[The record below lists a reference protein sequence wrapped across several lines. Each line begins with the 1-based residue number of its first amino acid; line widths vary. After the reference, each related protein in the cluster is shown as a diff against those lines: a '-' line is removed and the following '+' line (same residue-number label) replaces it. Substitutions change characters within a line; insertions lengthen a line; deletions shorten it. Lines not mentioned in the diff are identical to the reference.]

1 MTTQSSRRAL
11 QLRLWA
17 LFMFFFIPGLLMA
30 SWATRTPAI
39 RDLLALSTAEMGVVL
54 FGLSVGS
61 MSGIL
66 CSAWLVKRFGTRKV
80 IRTTMSFAVLGMLVL
95 SLALWVT
102 SAPLFAF
109 GLAIF
114 GASFGSA
121 EVAINVEGAA
131 IEREMNKTVLPMMH
145 GFYSFGTLFGA
156 GVGMAVTGFG
166 LPAAPHILAAAL
178 VAILPIAIA
187 IRAIPDGTG
196 KNAAEVAHGEAKG
209 LPVWRDAQ
217 LLLIGVIV
225 LAMAF
230 AEGSANDWLPLLM
243 VDGHGFSP
251 TSGSLIYAGFTLG
264 MTLGRF
270 TGGWFIDRYS
280 RVAVVRGSA
289 VMGALGIG
297 LIIFVDNPWVAGISV
312 LLWGIGASLGF
323 PLTISAASDTGPDAP
338 KRVSAVMGALGI
350 GLIIFVDNP
359 WVAGISVLLWGIG
372 ASLGFPLTISAA
384 SDTGPDAPKRVSV
397 VAITG
402 YLAFLVGPPLLG
414 FLGEHFGLRSAMMVV
429 LGLVMVAALVAR
441 AVAKPQSEPVM
452 ENS

>member
-1 MTTQSSRRAL
+1 MTAQTSRKAL

-30 SWATRTPAI
+30 SCATRTPAI
-39 RDLLALSTAEMGVVL
+39 RDLLTLSTAEMGMVL
-54 FGLSVGS
+54 FGLSIGS

-80 IRTTMSFAVLGMLVL
+80 IRTTMLCAVAGMLVL
-95 SLALWVT
+95 SLALWLA

-131 IEREMNKTVLPMMH
+131 VEREMNKTVLPMMH
-145 GFYSFGTLFGA
+145 GFYSFGTLVGA
-156 GVGMAVTGFG
+156 GIGMAVTGFG
-166 LPAAPHILAAAL
+166 LPAAPHILIAAL
-178 VAILPIAIA
+178 VAIAPILIA

-196 KNAAEVAHGEAKG
+196 KNAAESAHSEAKG

-280 RVAVVRGSA
+280 RVAVVRASA

-297 LIIFVDNPWVAGISV
+297 LIIFVDSTWVAGVSV
-312 LLWGIGASLGF
+312 LLWGL
-323 PLTISAASDTGPDAP
+323 
-338 KRVSAVMGALGI
+338 
-350 GLIIFVDNP
+350 
-359 WVAGISVLLWGIG
+359 G

-441 AVAKPQSEPVM
+441 AVAKPQPEPVM

>member
-1 MTTQSSRRAL
+1 
-11 QLRLWA
+11 
-17 LFMFFFIPGLLMA
+17 MA

-39 RDLLALSTAEMGVVL
+39 RDLLALSTAEMGIVL
-54 FGLSVGS
+54 FGLSIGS

-66 CSAWLVKRFGTRKV
+66 CSAWLVNRFGTRKV
-80 IRTTMSFAVLGMLVL
+80 IRATMSCAVVGMLVL
-95 SLALWVT
+95 SAALWFT
-102 SAPLFAF
+102 SAVLFAI

-131 IEREMNKTVLPMMH
+131 VEREMNKTVLPMMH
-145 GFYSFGTLFGA
+145 GFYSFGTLVGA
-156 GVGMAVTGFG
+156 GIGMAVTGFG
-166 LPAAPHILAAAL
+166 LPAAPHILLAAL
-178 VAILPIAIA
+178 VAVAPIAIA
-187 IRAIPDGTG
+187 IRAIPEGTG
-196 KNAAEVAHGEAKG
+196 KNAAEAARHEGKG
-209 LPVWRDAQ
+209 QPIWRDAQ

-280 RVAVVRGSA
+280 RVTVVRASA
-289 VMGALGIG
+289 LLGGLGIA
-297 LIIFVDNPWVAGISV
+297 LIIFVDVDWVAGVSV
-312 LLWGIGASLGF
+312 VLWGLGASLGF

-338 KRVSAVMGALGI
+338 
-350 GLIIFVDNP
+350 
-359 WVAGISVLLWGIG
+359 
-372 ASLGFPLTISAA
+372 T
-384 SDTGPDAPKRVSV
+384 RVSV
-397 VAITG
+397 VATTG

-414 FLGEHFGLRSAMMVV
+414 FLGEHYGLRSAMLVV
-429 LGLVMVAALVAR
+429 LGLVMIAALVAR
-441 AVAKPQSEPVM
+441 AVAKPVTQANSVM
-452 ENS
+452 ENG

>member
-166 LPAAPHILAAAL
+166 LPAA
-178 VAILPIAIA
+178 
-187 IRAIPDGTG
+187 RTS
-196 KNAAEVAHGEAKG
+196 
-209 LPVWRDAQ
+209 WR
-217 LLLIGVIV
+217 LRW
-225 LAMAF
+225 
-230 AEGSANDWLPLLM
+230 WLSCPSPLLSAPFPTAPVKM
-243 VDGHGFSP
+243 PPKSP
-251 TSGSLIYAGFTLG
+251 T
-264 MTLGRF
+264 
-270 TGGWFIDRYS
+270 
-280 RVAVVRGSA
+280 VRRK
-289 VMGALGIG
+289 VCRCGATC
-297 LIIFVDNPWVAGISV
+297 SCC
-312 LLWGIGASLGF
+312 
-323 PLTISAASDTGPDAP
+323 
-338 KRVSAVMGALGI
+338 
-350 GLIIFVDNP
+350 
-359 WVAGISVLLWGIG
+359 
-372 ASLGFPLTISAA
+372 
-384 SDTGPDAPKRVSV
+384 
-397 VAITG
+397 
-402 YLAFLVGPPLLG
+402 
-414 FLGEHFGLRSAMMVV
+414 
-429 LGLVMVAALVAR
+429 
-441 AVAKPQSEPVM
+441 
-452 ENS
+452 

>member
-1 MTTQSSRRAL
+1 
-11 QLRLWA
+11 
-17 LFMFFFIPGLLMA
+17 MA

-39 RDLLALSTAEMGVVL
+39 RDLLALSTAEMGIVL
-54 FGLSVGS
+54 FGLSIGS

-66 CSAWLVKRFGTRKV
+66 CSAWLVNRFGTRKV
-80 IRTTMSFAVLGMLVL
+80 IRATMSCAVVGMLVL
-95 SLALWVT
+95 SAALWFT
-102 SAPLFAF
+102 SAVLFAI

-131 IEREMNKTVLPMMH
+131 VEREMNKTVLPMMH
-145 GFYSFGTLFGA
+145 GFYSFGTLVGA
-156 GVGMAVTGFG
+156 GIGMAVTGFG
-166 LPAAPHILAAAL
+166 LPAAPHILLAAL
-178 VAILPIAIA
+178 AAVAPIAIA
-187 IRAIPDGTG
+187 IRAIPEGTG
-196 KNAAEVAHGEAKG
+196 KNAAEAARHEGKG
-209 LPVWRDAQ
+209 QPIWRDAQ

-280 RVAVVRGSA
+280 RVTVVRASA

-297 LIIFVDNPWVAGISV
+297 LIIFVDNPWVAGLSV
-312 LLWGIGASLGF
+312 LLWGL
-323 PLTISAASDTGPDAP
+323 
-338 KRVSAVMGALGI
+338 
-350 GLIIFVDNP
+350 
-359 WVAGISVLLWGIG
+359 G

-429 LGLVMVAALVAR
+429 LALVLVAAIVAR

>member
-1 MTTQSSRRAL
+1 
-11 QLRLWA
+11 
-17 LFMFFFIPGLLMA
+17 MA

-39 RDLLALSTAEMGVVL
+39 RDLLALSTAEMGIVL
-54 FGLSVGS
+54 FGLSIGS

-66 CSAWLVKRFGTRKV
+66 CSAWLVNRFGTRKV
-80 IRTTMSFAVLGMLVL
+80 IRTTMSCAVVGMLVL
-95 SLALWVT
+95 SAALWFT
-102 SAPLFAF
+102 SAVLFAV

-131 IEREMNKTVLPMMH
+131 VEREMNKTVLPMMH
-145 GFYSFGTLFGA
+145 GFYSFGTLVGA
-156 GVGMAVTGFG
+156 GIGMAVTGFG
-166 LPAAPHILAAAL
+166 LPAAPHILLAAL
-178 VAILPIAIA
+178 VAVAPIAIA
-187 IRAIPDGTG
+187 IRAIPEGTG
-196 KNAAEVAHGEAKG
+196 KNAAEAARHEGKG
-209 LPVWRDAQ
+209 LPIWRDAQ

-280 RVAVVRGSA
+280 RVTVVRASA

-297 LIIFVDNPWVAGISV
+297 LIIFVDNPWVAGLSV
-312 LLWGIGASLGF
+312 LLWGL
-323 PLTISAASDTGPDAP
+323 
-338 KRVSAVMGALGI
+338 
-350 GLIIFVDNP
+350 
-359 WVAGISVLLWGIG
+359 G

-414 FLGEHFGLRSAMMVV
+414 FLGEHYGLRSAMLVV
-429 LGLVMVAALVAR
+429 LGLVMIAALVAR
-441 AVAKPQSEPVM
+441 AVAKPVTQANSVM
-452 ENS
+452 ENG